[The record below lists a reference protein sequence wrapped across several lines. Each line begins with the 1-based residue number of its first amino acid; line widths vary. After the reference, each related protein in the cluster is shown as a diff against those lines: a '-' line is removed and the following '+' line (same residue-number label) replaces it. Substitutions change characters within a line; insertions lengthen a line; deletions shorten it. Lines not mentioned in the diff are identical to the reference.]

1 MKILL
6 LSIYFHS
13 CEDSTYGLHFTRF
26 VWGSGVWSQEQET
39 ILVGFFL
46 WHDARY
52 FGVWSIFCAAI
63 RLGNFKSYVIF
74 SKWCSRSTHDSPV
87 CLSRVHITHSIVV
100 FAVVFGLV
108 WLFMK
113 KPPFIVLGWPLHIMM
128 DLFTHT
134 TQFFP
139 TPIFWPI
146 SNAHFTHGIPWSEP
160 IIFIPNVILLIILY
174 VNFFLIRPKQRHRLW
189 DDDSPKSE

>member
-1 MKILL
+1 MDFISHSLYGGVAFGRKNKKLFWWAFFFGMMPDILV
-6 LSIYFHS
+6 F
-13 CEDSTYGLHFTRF
+13 GPFFVQRF
-26 VWGSGVWSQEQET
+26 VLVISNHMSFFPNGAPDLRT
-39 ILVGFFL
+39 IPQ
-46 WHDARY
+46 
-52 FGVWSIFCAAI
+52 
-63 RLGNFKSYVIF
+63 YVYQGY
-74 SKWCSRSTHDSPV
+74 D
-87 CLSRVHITHSIVV
+87 ITHSIVV

-139 TPIFWPI
+139 TPILWPI

-160 IIFIPNVILLIILY
+160 IIFIPNIILLAILY
-174 VNFFLIRPKQRHRLW
+174 TYFFLIRLRKRKGIVW
-189 DDDSPKSE
+189 GEDKK